1 MQPRQPFL
9 VRAALRAPVRSA
21 LLLVAALASA
31 GTAAAQVAPPPPQ
44 QPKPSPASPSA
55 QPPARPDAGAAGAR
69 GDDQKVV
76 PITASYPDDP
86 RLTIVQRLLGGGNF
100 EYAKN
105 LLEQILKEHP
115 NLGRAE
121 FFLGVTLVKLKNYEQ
136 GRPHLERSLQLD
148 QAFPERKH
156 AHHFMGWASYYLGE
170 ADRAR
175 SDFETHLKAN
185 PDEPDS
191 IFALGLIA
199 FDADE
204 LGEAE
209 RLFQRSIDLQQGPN
223 ANRRDV
229 AKAWIRMGDLSM
241 RQDDAAKA
249 EERYMAGLSLFAN
262 HYEGWAK
269 LARARDRLGKAV
281 EAESA
286 RNEERRARARIA
298 GIDPDAP
305 VAKPESG
312 EQSGEQ
318 SGEASQPQPAGE
330 PAGTPAGKPAGTP
343 AGEPAKPAAPPPA
356 SDPKP

>member
-1 MQPRQPFL
+1 MEPMQPRQPFI
-9 VRAALRAPVRSA
+9 RRESLRALLPASTCAPGLTATPRA
-21 LLLVAALASA
+21 FLLVAALIASGA
-31 GTAAAQVAPPPPQ
+31 HASQVAPPPP
-44 QPKPSPASPSA
+44 AA
-55 QPPARPDAGAAGAR
+55 QPPSAPVAPGPND
-69 GDDQKVV
+69 KVV
-76 PITASYPDDP
+76 PIKESYPDDP
-86 RLTIVQRLLGGGNF
+86 RLAIVQRLLGGGNF

-105 LLEQILKEHP
+105 VLEQILKEHP
-115 NLGRAE
+115 NLARAE
-121 FFLGVTLVKLKNYEQ
+121 FFLGVALVKLKKYEQ
-136 GRPHLERSLQLD
+136 GRPHLERSIQLD

-199 FDADE
+199 FDSDD
-204 LGEAE
+204 LDEAE

-223 ANRRDV
+223 ASKRDV

-241 RQDDAAKA
+241 RRDDAAKA
-249 EERYMAGLSLFAN
+249 EERYMAGLALFAN

-269 LARARDRLGKAV
+269 LARARDRLGKAA

-305 VAKPESG
+305 IVKPESEDG
-312 EQSGEQ
+312 
-318 SGEASQPQPAGE
+318 A
-330 PAGTPAGKPAGTP
+330 PAGTTTPTQPPPPAS
-343 AGEPAKPAAPPPA
+343 GEPAKPPVTPPA

>member
-1 MQPRQPFL
+1 MQPSQPRPL
-9 VRAALRAPVRSA
+9 RTSLRAVAPA
-21 LLLVAALASA
+21 AFLLVAALAASA
-31 GTAAAQVAPPPPQ
+31 AQARQVAPPPP
-44 QPKPSPASPSA
+44 A
-55 QPPARPDAGAAGAR
+55 QPTKAPSVPSSAPSGAPSSVLG
-69 GDDQKVV
+69 GQQQVV

-86 RLTIVQRLLGGGNF
+86 RLTVVQRLMGGGNF

-115 NLGRAE
+115 DLGRAE
-121 FFLGVTLVKLKNYEQ
+121 FFLGVALVKLKKYEQ

-204 LGEAE
+204 LDEAE
-209 RLFQRSIDLQQGPN
+209 RLFQRAIDLQQGPN

-241 RQDDAAKA
+241 RRDDAAKA
-249 EERYMAGLSLFAN
+249 EERYMAGLALFAN

-269 LARARDRLGKAV
+269 LARARDRLGKAA

-286 RNEERRARARIA
+286 RNEERRARARVA

-305 VAKPESG
+305 VVKPES
-312 EQSGEQ
+312 EQ
-318 SGEASQPQPAGE
+318 AAP
-330 PAGTPAGKPAGTP
+330 TPEKPADPDKP
-343 AGEPAKPAAPPPA
+343 ANGEPAKPPVAPPA